1 MNQGGRTGVA
11 MGDNTTV
18 TIYPISNY
26 SFGSKPPKQEKD
38 NSVGARY
45 VPTNVPTNVRT
56 QGGTPEAGVRPSRIH
71 PVSHCRSGH
80 YEIDW
85 SG

>member
-1 MNQGGRTGVA
+1 MCSELSDGNQGRRTGVA

-45 VPTNVPTNVRT
+45 VPKNDRT
-56 QGGTPEAGVRPSRIH
+56 RVGKPGRQASVCLS
-71 PVSHCRSGH
+71 SGSPH
-80 YEIDW
+80 AVAW
-85 SG
+85 ATAR